1 MGIFGSI
8 VDIVRKPIRGI
19 GRIARGK
26 FREGLSDIGAG
37 AKAAAPAL
45 ALTGVGAPLAL
56 GIGAGGGALEGAT
69 KKGAGFGD
77 VIGGAAGGAA
87 GAGTGLALRGIG
99 SRLLG
104 GAGEAIDPFARA
116 ASGAGNA
123 ASVAAPAAAAGAGAG
138 GGVGGAL
145 RGIGSFVKDNPE
157 VATQI
162 AGTAANAYGA
172 HQEGEALDRLARLRE
187 EEQRRAWE
195 RQENADPVI
204 QRILQELLMA
214 PSPN

>member
-1 MGIFGSI
+1 MGFFGSL
-8 VDIVRKPIRGI
+8 VDIVRKPLRGI

-77 VIGGAAGGAA
+77 VIGGAARGAA

-99 SRLLG
+99 SRVLG
-104 GAGEAIDPFARA
+104 GAASTVNEATPTVV
-116 ASGAGNA
+116 SEMAG
-123 ASVAAPAAAAGAGAG
+123 SG
-138 GGVGGAL
+138 GGGISGAL
-145 RGIGSFVKDNPE
+145 RGIGSFVKDNPD

-162 AGTAANAYGA
+162 AGTAASAYGA

-187 EEQRRAWE
+187 EEQRRAWQRE
-195 RQENADPVI
+195 ENADPII

-214 PSPN
+214 PSAN